1 MAVKAIE
8 NITTTVTNPSH
19 HLLNLG
25 ICSTLWYLFTHSNG
39 EAVKVAAA
47 SVSACPHSCTQLHNV
62 LLCTVYDFLFCLNRL
77 SKGLILAMEQQW
89 LDNIADTN
97 WDSLRQKKGVHT

>member
-19 HLLNLG
+19 HLLNLD

-39 EAVKVAAA
+39 DAVKVAAA
-47 SVSACPHSCTQLHNV
+47 SVSSCIHS
-62 LLCTVYDFLFCLNRL
+62 
-77 SKGLILAMEQQW
+77 
-89 LDNIADTN
+89 
-97 WDSLRQKKGVHT
+97 